1 MKIRT
6 GLVSNSSYSSFVIR
20 GTKVKTED
28 VMRIFGISKEDISKF
43 YKEPFEEIKG
53 TDIDSCIAWEM
64 EQLSVLDTKNL
75 EAQTIK
81 SFFDGKESGE
91 IIIGEDLDCGND
103 GVVYEIPESN
113 DQDII
118 KRLAE
123 VGIQVTELRTYIQY
137 VSNDNY

>member
-6 GLVSNSSYSSFVIR
+6 GLVSNSSSSSFVIR

-28 VMRIFGISKEDISKF
+28 VMRIFGISKEDISKV
-43 YKEPFEEIKG
+43 YKEPFEEIEG

-75 EAQTIK
+75 EVQTIR
-81 SFFDGKESGE
+81 SFFDGEEYGE
-91 IIIGEDLDCGND
+91 IIIGEDIDHGYD
-103 GVVYEIPESN
+103 GVVSELPEP
-113 DQDII
+113 DDKDII
-118 KRLAE
+118 KRLSS
-123 VGIQVTELRTYIQY
+123 VGINVSELRTYMQY

>member
-6 GLVSNSSYSSFVIR
+6 GLVSNSSSSSFVIR

-28 VMRIFGISKEDISKF
+28 VMRIFGISKEDISKV
-43 YKEPFEEIKG
+43 YKEPFEEIEG

-91 IIIGEDLDCGND
+91 IIIGENLDCGND